1 MALEMC
7 AVAARHVGDDGE
19 ALALRIGIE
28 SGPVVAGVIG
38 RRKFTYDLWGDTVNT
53 ASRME
58 SHGTP
63 GQVQIGEGA
72 HELLADDFVCEPRG
86 MVEVK
91 GKGALRTWYL
101 VGAR

>member
-1 MALEMC
+1 MIAAWPTGAGIAALTTPLPVSSGKPRGMAEF
-7 AVAARHVGDDGE
+7 
-19 ALALRIGIE
+19 
-28 SGPVVAGVIG
+28 G

-63 GQVQIGEGA
+63 GQVQIGEGT